1 MNMLGDLGLPS
12 VEAAIAVLREFAE
25 LTRGYAADV
34 AVVFDDDKDS
44 FRVSVDT
51 KNNLIIVHGG
61 TLPFFDAAAA
71 LAGGLY
77 TSYTPSP
84 ELQQRIN
91 AARAT
96 YPHLLNFTLGISDHV
111 NALTKSF
118 IQKLE
123 AELPVSSKLKIAA
136 AAIGAVAL
144 AVSAFVVHRHYT
156 R

>member
-1 MNMLGDLGLPS
+1 MMLGDLGLPS
-12 VEAAIAVLREFAE
+12 VQSALAALREFAE
-25 LTRGYAADV
+25 LTRGYPTDY
-34 AVVFDDDKDS
+34 AVVFDDNKDS
-44 FRVSVDT
+44 YRVSVDT
-51 KNNLIIVHGG
+51 KNKLIVVHGG

-84 ELQQRIN
+84 VLQARID
-91 AARAT
+91 AART
-96 YPHLLNFTLGISDHV
+96 TNPFLLNFTLGTGDHV

-123 AELPVSSKLKIAA
+123 ADLPVSPKVKIAA
-136 AAIGAVAL
+136 AAVGVVVL
-144 AVSAFVVHRHYT
+144 TLSAFVVHRYYT